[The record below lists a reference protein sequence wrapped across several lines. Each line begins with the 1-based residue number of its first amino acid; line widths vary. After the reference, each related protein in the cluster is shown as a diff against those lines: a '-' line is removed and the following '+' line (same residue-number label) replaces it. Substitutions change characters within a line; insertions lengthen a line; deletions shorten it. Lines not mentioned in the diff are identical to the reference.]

1 VGNKAVPTSTTLE
14 VLPEQVWAD
23 ICAAAERAGL
33 APEPE
38 ARPVLSLIL
47 FKQYPAF
54 VYDRERV
61 KTALRETEQ
70 MLKYL
75 AAFAE
80 LYRQRWWPELPENE
94 FKVILDGR
102 AEPFIS
108 SNKKTEHD
116 LWSIARLRRRPLG
129 LWARCRVI
137 RNANARKANVQR
149 EWLISRLCG
158 VWLDHFNGQHL
169 GVNRPSQGGK
179 PYGPLI
185 DYLLVAMRVVIPDS
199 ALPDPETLDDAI
211 TRESKERESARQ
223 LKLKLSELKAHGGLT
238 LKK

>member
-1 VGNKAVPTSTTLE
+1 
-14 VLPEQVWAD
+14 
-23 ICAAAERAGL
+23 
-33 APEPE
+33 
-38 ARPVLSLIL
+38 
-47 FKQYPAF
+47 
-54 VYDRERV
+54 
-61 KTALRETEQ
+61 
-70 MLKYL
+70 
-75 AAFAE
+75 
-80 LYRQRWWPELPENE
+80 
-94 FKVILDGR
+94 
-102 AEPFIS
+102 
-108 SNKKTEHD
+108 
-116 LWSIARLRRRPLG
+116 
-129 LWARCRVI
+129 
-137 RNANARKANVQR
+137 VQR

>member
-23 ICAAAERAGL
+23 ICAAAGRAGL
-33 APEPE
+33 TPEPE
-38 ARPVLSLIL
+38 TRPVLTLIL
-47 FKQYPAF
+47 LKRYPAF

-61 KTALRETEQ
+61 DTALHETEL
-70 MLKYL
+70 MLKRL
-75 AAFAE
+75 ATFAE
-80 LYRQRWWPELPENE
+80 LYWRRWWPELPENE
-94 FKVILDGR
+94 FEAILDGR
-102 AEPFIS
+102 AEPFVS
-108 SNKKTEHD
+108 GNKKTEYD

-129 LWARCRVI
+129 LLARCRVL
-137 RNANARKANVQR
+137 RSANARKANTQR
-149 EWLISRLCG
+149 VWLIGRLCD

-169 GVNRPSQGGK
+169 GVSRPSQGGK

-185 DYLLVAMRVVIPDS
+185 DYLLAAMRAVIPEH

-211 TRESKERESARQ
+211 TRECKERENVRQ
-223 LKLKLSELKAHGGLT
+223 LRFEFDQKAHGGLT